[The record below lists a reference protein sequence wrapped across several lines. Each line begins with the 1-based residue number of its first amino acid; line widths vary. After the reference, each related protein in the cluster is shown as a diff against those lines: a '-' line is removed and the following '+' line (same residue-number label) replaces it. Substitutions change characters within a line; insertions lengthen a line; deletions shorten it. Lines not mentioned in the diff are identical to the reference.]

1 MDEYDKKAGV
11 AVPARRIPIPASI
24 SHRARAALARQIGED
39 GVPHNARHTM
49 PLPNDHDGWIALKTI
64 AEQHYAA
71 ATNALAGTLRAR
83 VETIRAEGA
92 AIHVATPDEA
102 LYAERVLLDF
112 HGGAFVFGGGE
123 ACRIQ
128 TRGMAHR
135 HGVVCHGVDYRMPP
149 EYPFPAALDDAVSAY
164 RALLARYDPAHI
176 VVSGRSAGGNLA
188 AALML
193 RAKVERLAM
202 PAGLILLSPE
212 VDLTESGD
220 SFQTNRLIDVV
231 LPGSLMASNRLYAG
245 AADLADPLLS
255 PLFGDLA
262 GFPPT
267 LLQAG
272 TRDLFLSNTVRL
284 HRRLRGAGVAAD
296 LHVFEA
302 MPHGGF
308 TGSTPEDEDL
318 DREISRFLATCW
330 G

>member
-1 MDEYDKKAGV
+1 M
-11 AVPARRIPIPASI
+11 
-24 SHRARAALARQIGED
+24 
-39 GVPHNARHTM
+39 
-49 PLPNDHDGWIALKTI
+49 
-64 AEQHYAA
+64 
-71 ATNALAGTLRAR
+71 
-83 VETIRAEGA
+83 
-92 AIHVATPDEA
+92 
-102 LYAERVLLDF
+102 
-112 HGGAFVFGGGE
+112 
-123 ACRIQ
+123 
-128 TRGMAHR
+128 
-135 HGVVCHGVDYRMPP
+135 VCHGVDYRMPP

-164 RALLARYDPAHI
+164 RDLLARYDPARI

-245 AADLADPLLS
+245 AADLSDPLLS

-284 HRRLRGAGVAAD
+284 HRRLRDAGVAAD

-318 DREISRFLATCW
+318 DREISRFLARCW